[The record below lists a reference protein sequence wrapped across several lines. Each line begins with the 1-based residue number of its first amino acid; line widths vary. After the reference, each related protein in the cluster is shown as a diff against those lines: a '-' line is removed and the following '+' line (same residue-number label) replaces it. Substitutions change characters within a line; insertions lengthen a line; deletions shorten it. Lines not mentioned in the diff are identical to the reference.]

1 MATFRYSC
9 VLVQHTGARPL
20 VLFAAP
26 ATDVEQWI
34 GVPQRLIIQ
43 GEESAGFQRT
53 VTQARQDALRDFFGE
68 PKNVMQ
74 NPLLCAIRQ
83 REGVQVTFE
92 PTVVG
97 GKTGELVI
105 SAPDFKFLALGKLFS
120 LALEYLEA
128 RDPSLLR
135 REEPE
140 ALIERLRLK
149 VRAELSGTTDGL
161 EDEDVDDDEL
171 DEESEDSGELAEEAL
186 FDESQIG
193 PFWDQLK
200 AREVLAEELPD
211 VDTLLGFTRDMLV
224 QYLQPIILV
233 DGQHRLRGAV
243 EAARQALGADAE
255 ATQAAYDG
263 NYSNELKATRLTQL
277 SRTLPMSLL
286 LDDSPAEHVFQYVL
300 VNQKATPVPRALLG
314 TIISTSLAQ
323 SELAD
328 IAQRL
333 EQSGIPLEGSRIV
346 SILSRQE
353 DSPFAG
359 LVAKGLNEEG
369 NDKLP
374 WTVISSLADIFRD
387 LKGARLYHDP
397 SIDNARAWAVRFLEE
412 SPIVADWNTAG
423 FKSPLDYWRDLNG
436 PWMKVFK
443 AFFTTVRKKLAA
455 DEGRFAEWRDPRK
468 SNLFNK
474 PSLHIL
480 ASDFFDYLL
489 NRREKLES
497 AEAIPALVDDWL
509 AYVEPKYFAR
519 DWKLDGVKKD
529 SVGTRR
535 QWSKLWKDYRVGI
548 RPLPSPGDFK
558 IIRRS

>member
-1 MATFRYSC
+1 MATFDYPC
-9 VLVQHTGARPL
+9 VLVHHTGAKPL

-26 ATDVEQWI
+26 ATEVQQWV

-43 GEESAGFQRT
+43 GEESAGFQRH

-83 REGVQVTFE
+83 PEGTQVEFV
-92 PTVVG
+92 PSG
-97 GKTGELVI
+97 PGQKTGKLVI
-105 SAPDFKFLALGKLFS
+105 RTPDFQQVPLNRLFS

-128 RDPSLLR
+128 RDPALLDRDIPQSLIDVLAPR
-135 REEPE
+135 
-140 ALIERLRLK
+140 A
-149 VRAELSGTTDGL
+149 RAEASGVGDLGIDLTDDDAG
-161 EDEDVDDDEL
+161 EDTDATEDDVDP
-171 DEESEDSGELAEEAL
+171 AEEAL
-186 FDESQIG
+186 FDESQIV

-200 AREVLAEELPD
+200 AREILANDLPD
-211 VDTLLGFTRDMLV
+211 GDVLLGFTRDMLI

-243 EAARQALGADAE
+243 LAAKKAADVDPEAVEAAMTGDTVAGV
-255 ATQAAYDG
+255 
-263 NYSNELKATRLTQL
+263 TRLTQIAR
-277 SRTLPMSLL
+277 SLPMSLL

-323 SELAD
+323 DELAH
-328 IAQRL
+328 IADRL
-333 EQSGIPLEGSRIV
+333 ESSGIPLEGSRIV
-346 SILSRQE
+346 SILARQD

-359 LVAKGLNEEG
+359 LVAKGLDQEG

-374 WTVISSLADIFRD
+374 WTVVSSLTDIFRD

-397 SIDNARAWAVRFLEE
+397 SRDCARAWAEKFLPGSDIVR
-412 SPIVADWNTAG
+412 DWSTLG
-423 FKSPLDYWRDLNG
+423 FSSAMAYWRDING
-436 PWMKVFK
+436 PWMQVFK
-443 AFFTTVRKKLAA
+443 AFFTAVKARLSPNDA
-455 DEGRFAEWRDPRK
+455 RFAIWRDPRR

-489 NRREKLES
+489 NRRETIQG
-497 AEAIPALVDDWL
+497 AEAIPGLVDAWL
-509 AYVEPKYFAR
+509 EFVSPSYFDR

-529 SVGTRR
+529 AVGTRR
-535 QWSKLWKDYRVGI
+535 QWSKLWQDYRLGV
-548 RPLPSPGDFK
+548 RPMPPPSEFK
-558 IIRRS
+558 VLRKS